1 MSVKTINI
9 TIDELIEKFKKYNN
23 NEKDI
28 ELIRRAYDYAE
39 KKHFGQKRISGDD
52 YILHPLNV
60 ALILT
65 EISADAPCMA
75 AALLH
80 DTIEDSDATKEEI
93 EKLFGS
99 EVALLVDGVTKL
111 NKINFTSDS
120 EASAA
125 YQRKILVGLSED
137 VRVIIIKLADRL
149 HNMRTLDVMSEEKQK
164 KKAKETLE
172 ILTPVAHRLGIYKIK
187 SELEDLSLR
196 YLKPDAYFDI
206 VEKLNQ
212 KKVERDAAVSKMM
225 DEVSSLLKEHN
236 IPHEIKGR
244 SKSIYSIY
252 NKLAKETLEILT
264 PVAHRLGIYKIKS
277 ELEDLSLRYLKPDAY
292 FDIVEKLNQKKV
304 ERDAAVS
311 KMMDEVSS
319 LLKEHNIPHEIK
331 GRSKSIYSIYNKLA
345 KGKPFSDIYDILAL
359 RVFVDTEQECYIAL
373 GLIHSKYKP
382 VPKRFKDYI
391 AMPKTNLYQSLHTTV
406 FGIDGELFEIQIRT
420 YEMDKIAEYGIASH
434 WSYKEHKDGATAS
447 KDIMEQKLQIFR
459 NIIELNEDSS
469 TPEEFVSSVKKDI
482 LSSDV
487 IYVYTPKGDVIELPE
502 GSTPVDFAYK
512 VHSEVGDRMIG
523 AIVND
528 NIVPLDYKLNT
539 GDIIK
544 INTNK
549 ASTPSKDWLSFV
561 VTTGAKNKIRAYF
574 SRLEKDENIE
584 KGSDALEKELRKNNL
599 SINEFLT
606 NKNIDIILDELKL
619 KDIDDLYVNIAL
631 GKYTPNQIIKIVN
644 KPEEEKVD
652 IAAKINETNY
662 SKTSFSNNDVLV
674 EGMNEIKASLSSCC
688 KPIPG
693 DNIIGYITRGS
704 GITVH
709 RSTCRNIIDIDER
722 LINVKWN
729 DNVTKKYPS
738 DILVYTNTFD
748 NLLDIITKASSSGII
763 IDSIST
769 INKSDYKVYNMT
781 VLVENKDKLEKFI
794 NDLLNLN
801 FVQKVERSVN

>member
-1 MSVKTINI
+1 MSIKTINI

-23 NEKDI
+23 NEKDMD
-28 ELIRRAYDYAE
+28 LIRRAYDYAE

-99 EVALLVDGVTKL
+99 EVALLVDGVTKI
-111 NKINFTSDS
+111 NKINFNSDS

-252 NKLAKETLEILT
+252 NKL
-264 PVAHRLGIYKIKS
+264 S
-277 ELEDLSLRYLKPDAY
+277 
-292 FDIVEKLNQKKV
+292 
-304 ERDAAVS
+304 
-311 KMMDEVSS
+311 
-319 LLKEHNIPHEIK
+319 
-331 GRSKSIYSIYNKLA
+331 

-420 YEMDKIAEYGIASH
+420 YDMDKIAEYGIASH
-434 WSYKEHKDGATAS
+434 WSYKEHKDGAAAS

-487 IYVYTPKGDVIELPE
+487 IYVYTPKGDVMELPE

-528 NIVPLDYKLNT
+528 NIVPLDYKLNN

-584 KGSDALEKELRKNNL
+584 KGSDTLEKELRKSNL

-606 NKNIDIILDELKL
+606 NKNIDTILDELKL
-619 KDIDDLYVNIAL
+619 NDVDDLYVNIAL
-631 GKYTPNQIIKIVN
+631 GKYTPSQIIKIVN

-662 SKTSFSNNDVLV
+662 SKASFSNNDVLV

-781 VLVENKDKLEKFI
+781 VLVENKEKLEKFI
-794 NDLLNLN
+794 NDLLNLK

>member
-1 MSVKTINI
+1 MSIKTINI

-28 ELIRRAYDYAE
+28 DLIRRAYDYAE

-99 EVALLVDGVTKL
+99 EVALLVDGVTKI
-111 NKINFTSDS
+111 NKINFNSDS

-252 NKLAKETLEILT
+252 NKL
-264 PVAHRLGIYKIKS
+264 S
-277 ELEDLSLRYLKPDAY
+277 
-292 FDIVEKLNQKKV
+292 
-304 ERDAAVS
+304 
-311 KMMDEVSS
+311 
-319 LLKEHNIPHEIK
+319 
-331 GRSKSIYSIYNKLA
+331 

-420 YEMDKIAEYGIASH
+420 YDMDKIAEYGIASH
-434 WSYKEHKDGATAS
+434 WSYKEHKDGAAAS

-487 IYVYTPKGDVIELPE
+487 IYVYTPKGDVMELPE

-528 NIVPLDYKLNT
+528 NIVPLDYKLNN

-584 KGSDALEKELRKNNL
+584 KGSDTLEKELRKNNL

-606 NKNIDIILDELKL
+606 NKNIDTILDELKL
-619 KDIDDLYVNIAL
+619 NDVDDLYVNIAL
-631 GKYTPNQIIKIVN
+631 GKYTPSQIIKIVN

-662 SKTSFSNNDVLV
+662 SKASFSNNDVLV

-781 VLVENKDKLEKFI
+781 VLVENKEKLEKFI
-794 NDLLNLN
+794 NDLLNLK

>member
-1 MSVKTINI
+1 MSIKTINI
-9 TIDELIEKFKKYNN
+9 TIDELIDKFKKYNT

-28 ELIRRAYDYAE
+28 DLIRRAYYYAE

-93 EKLFGS
+93 EELFGS
-99 EVALLVDGVTKL
+99 EVALLVDGVTKI
-111 NKINFTSDS
+111 NKINFSSDS

-196 YLKPDAYFDI
+196 YLKP
-206 VEKLNQ
+206 E
-212 KKVERDAAVSKMM
+212 
-225 DEVSSLLKEHN
+225 
-236 IPHEIKGR
+236 
-244 SKSIYSIY
+244 
-252 NKLAKETLEILT
+252 
-264 PVAHRLGIYKIKS
+264 
-277 ELEDLSLRYLKPDAY
+277 AY

-345 KGKPFSDIYDILAL
+345 KGRPFSDIYDILAL

-434 WSYKEHKDGATAS
+434 WSYKEHKDASATS
-447 KDIMEQKLQIFR
+447 KDVMEQKLQIFR
-459 NIIELNEDSS
+459 NIIELNEDST

-482 LSSDV
+482 LSNDV
-487 IYVYTPKGDVIELPE
+487 IYVYTPKGDVMELPE

-528 NIVPLDYKLNT
+528 NIVPLDYKLST

-549 ASTPSKDWLSFV
+549 ASTPSKDWLNFV
-561 VTTGAKNKIRAYF
+561 ITTGAKNKIRAFF

-584 KGSDALEKELRKNNL
+584 KGNNLLEKELRKNNL

-606 NKNIDIILDELKL
+606 NKNIDIILDNLKL

-631 GKYTPNQIIKIVN
+631 GKYTPNQIIKVIN

-652 IAAKINETNY
+652 LTTKINETNY
-662 SKTSFSNNDVLV
+662 NKINFSNNDVLV

-709 RSTCRNIIDIDER
+709 RSTCKNIIDIDER

-729 DNVTKKYPS
+729 NNITKKYPS

-781 VLVENKDKLEKFI
+781 VLVENKEKLEKFMS
-794 NDLLNLN
+794 DLLNLK

>member
-1 MSVKTINI
+1 MSKKTIYL

-23 NEKDI
+23 NENDI
-28 ELIRRAYDYAE
+28 ELIKKAYDYAA

-65 EISADAPCMA
+65 EISADAECMA
-75 AALLH
+75 AALMH
-80 DTIEDSDATKEEI
+80 DTIEDSDATVEEI
-93 EKLFGS
+93 ESIFGK
-99 EVALLVDGVTKL
+99 EIALLVDGVTKI

-149 HNMRTLDVMSEEKQK
+149 HNMRTISVLSEEKQK
-164 KKAKETLE
+164 RKAKETLE

-196 YLKPDAYFDI
+196 YLKPNAYFDI

-212 KKVERDAAVSKMM
+212 KKTQRDEAVGKMLS
-225 DEVSSLLKEHN
+225 EVSELLAAHN

-252 NKLAKETLEILT
+252 T
-264 PVAHRLGIYKIKS
+264 
-277 ELEDLSLRYLKPDAY
+277 
-292 FDIVEKLNQKKV
+292 
-304 ERDAAVS
+304 
-311 KMMDEVSS
+311 KMD
-319 LLKEHNIPHEIK
+319 
-331 GRSKSIYSIYNKLA
+331 
-345 KGKPFSDIYDILAL
+345 KGKRFDDIYDILAL
-359 RVFVDTEQECYIAL
+359 RVFVDTEQECYLAL

-434 WSYKEHKDGATAS
+434 WSYKDGTDGAKAS
-447 KDIMEQKLQIFR
+447 KDAMEQKLQIFR
-459 NIIELNEDSS
+459 NIIELNEDST
-469 TPEEFVSSVKKDI
+469 TPEEFVTSVKKDI
-482 LSSDV
+482 LTSDV
-487 IYVYTPKGDVIELPE
+487 IYVYTPKGDVIELPV

-512 VHSEVGDRMIG
+512 VHSEVGDRIVG

-528 NIVPLDYKLNT
+528 NIVTLDYKLST

-544 INTNK
+544 VNTNK
-549 ASTPSKDWLSFV
+549 ASKPSKDWLSFV
-561 VTTGAKNKIRAYF
+561 VTTGAKNKIKSYY

-584 KGSDALEKELRKNNL
+584 KGIELLEKELRKEEI
-599 SINEFLT
+599 SINEFLS
-606 NKNIDIILDELKL
+606 NKNIDIILSELKL
-619 KDIDDLYVNIAL
+619 KDIDELYMTI
-631 GKYTPNQIIKIVN
+631 GTQKYTPASIIKIIT
-644 KPEEEKVD
+644 KKDEEKKEVNWQE
-652 IAAKINETNY
+652 KINESNY
-662 SKTSFSNNDVLV
+662 HKEDKNKNNDVLV
-674 EGMNEIKASLSSCC
+674 EGMKEIKATISGCC
-688 KPIPG
+688 KPVPG
-693 DNIIGYITRGS
+693 DNIIGYITRGF

-709 RSTCRNIIDIDER
+709 RSSCKNITDIDER

-729 DNVTKKYPS
+729 EIAGKKYAT
-738 DILVYTNTFD
+738 DILVYTTTFD
-748 NLLDIITKASSSGII
+748 NLLEIITTASSNNII
-763 IDSIST
+763 IDSITT
-769 INKSDYKVYNMT
+769 INKSEYKVYSMT
-781 VLVENKDKLEKFI
+781 IIVENKAKLEKFMS
-794 NDLLNLN
+794 NLLNLS
-801 FVQKVERSVN
+801 FIQKVERQIN

>member
-1 MSVKTINI
+1 MSKKTINI
-9 TIDELIEKFKKYNN
+9 TIDDLIERFKKYND
-23 NEKDI
+23 NEEDI
-28 ELIRRAYDYAE
+28 DLIRKAYDYAE

-65 EISADAPCMA
+65 EISADASCMA

-93 EKLFGS
+93 EKLFGT
-99 EVALLVDGVTKL
+99 EVALLVDGVTKINKL
-111 NKINFTSDS
+111 NFSSDS

-125 YQRKILVGLSED
+125 NQRKILVGLSED
-137 VRVIIIKLADRL
+137 PRVIIIKLADRL
-149 HNMRTLDVMSEEKQK
+149 HNMRTINVLSVEKQK

-212 KKVERDAAVSKMM
+212 KKSERDAAIGKMIG
-225 DEVSSLLKEHN
+225 EVSDLLNEHN

-252 NKLAKETLEILT
+252 NKM
-264 PVAHRLGIYKIKS
+264 S
-277 ELEDLSLRYLKPDAY
+277 
-292 FDIVEKLNQKKV
+292 
-304 ERDAAVS
+304 
-311 KMMDEVSS
+311 
-319 LLKEHNIPHEIK
+319 
-331 GRSKSIYSIYNKLA
+331 
-345 KGKPFSDIYDILAL
+345 KGKRFDDIYDILAL
-359 RVFVDTEQECYIAL
+359 RVFVDTEQECYLAL

-406 FGIDGELFEIQIRT
+406 FGIDGNLFEIQIRT

-434 WSYKEHKDGATAS
+434 WSYKEHKDGEKSS
-447 KDIMEQKLQIFR
+447 KDAMEQKLQIFR
-459 NIIELNEDSS
+459 NIIELNEEANNS
-469 TPEEFVSSVKKDI
+469 EEFISSVKKDI
-482 LSSDV
+482 LTNDV
-487 IYVYTPKGDVIELPE
+487 IYVYTPKGDVIELPKD
-502 GSTPVDFAYK
+502 STPVDFAYK
-512 VHSEVGDRMIG
+512 VHSEVGDHVSL

-528 NIVPLDYKLNT
+528 NIVTLDYKLKT

-544 INTNK
+544 VNTNNAVK
-549 ASTPSKDWLSFV
+549 PSKDWLNFV
-561 VTTGAKNKIRAYF
+561 VTTGAKNKIKSYY
-574 SRLEKDENIE
+574 SKLEKDENIE
-584 KGSDALEKELRKNNL
+584 KGTELLEKELRKENIG
-599 SINEFLT
+599 INEFLS
-606 NKNIDIILDELKL
+606 NKNIEIILNELKL
-619 KDIDDLYVNIAL
+619 NDVNDIYINIATGKNTPNSIIKIISNNNTEKKDIDIA
-631 GKYTPNQIIKIVN
+631 T
-644 KPEEEKVD
+644 
-652 IAAKINETNY
+652 KINETTYYKETN
-662 SKTSFSNNDVLV
+662 SNNDVLV
-674 EGMNEIKASLSSCC
+674 EGISEIKTSLSSCC

-709 RSTCRNIIDIDER
+709 RINCHNITDTDER

-729 DNVTKKYPS
+729 TLKDKKYPS
-738 DILVYTNTFD
+738 DILVYTNTYD
-748 NLLDIITKASSSGII
+748 NLLDIITKASANNII
-763 IDSIST
+763 IDSIAT
-769 INKSDYKVYNMT
+769 INKSEYKVYRMT
-781 VLVENKDKLEKFI
+781 VIVVNKDILEKFM

-801 FVQKVERSVN
+801 FVQKVEREVI

>member
-1 MSVKTINI
+1 MSIKTINI
-9 TIDELIEKFKKYNN
+9 TIDELIDKFKKYNN

-28 ELIRRAYDYAE
+28 ELIRKAYYYAE

-93 EKLFGS
+93 ESLFGS
-99 EVALLVDGVTKL
+99 EVALLVDGVTKI
-111 NKINFTSDS
+111 NKINFSSDS

-225 DEVSSLLKEHN
+225 DEVSNLLKEHN

-252 NKLAKETLEILT
+252 NKL
-264 PVAHRLGIYKIKS
+264 S
-277 ELEDLSLRYLKPDAY
+277 
-292 FDIVEKLNQKKV
+292 
-304 ERDAAVS
+304 
-311 KMMDEVSS
+311 
-319 LLKEHNIPHEIK
+319 K
-331 GRSKSIYSIYNKLA
+331 GR
-345 KGKPFSDIYDILAL
+345 PFSDIYDILAL

-434 WSYKEHKDGATAS
+434 WSYKEHKNGAVAS
-447 KDIMEQKLQIFR
+447 KDVMEQKLQIFR

-482 LSSDV
+482 LSNDV
-487 IYVYTPKGDVIELPE
+487 IYVYTPKGDVVELPD

-528 NIVPLDYKLNT
+528 NIVPLDYKLNN

-584 KGSDALEKELRKNNL
+584 KGNDILEKELRKNSL

-619 KDIDDLYVNIAL
+619 KDINDLYVNIAL
-631 GKYTPNQIIKIVN
+631 GKYTPSQIIKIIN
-644 KPEEEKVD
+644 KPEEEKID

-662 SKTSFSNNDVLV
+662 SNTNFSNNDVLV
-674 EGMNEIKASLSSCC
+674 EGMNEIKASLSACC

-729 DNVTKKYPS
+729 SQITKKYPS

-748 NLLDIITKASSSGII
+748 NLLDIITKASSNNII

-781 VLVENKDKLEKFI
+781 VLVENKEKLEKFI
-794 NDLLNLN
+794 NDLLNLS
-801 FVQKVERSVN
+801 FIQKVERSVN